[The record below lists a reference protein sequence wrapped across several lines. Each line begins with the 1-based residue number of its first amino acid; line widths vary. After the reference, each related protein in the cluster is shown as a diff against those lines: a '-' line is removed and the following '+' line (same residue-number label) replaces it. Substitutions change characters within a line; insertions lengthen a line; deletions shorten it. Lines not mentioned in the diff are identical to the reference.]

1 MGVVATGTTKGLLLS
16 AYSFLGQ
23 LISLNQFLK
32 IFRPETPSLN
42 DKGRA
47 TNMDNRAIYSIM
59 DI

>member
-1 MGVVATGTTKGLLLS
+1 MGVVATGNTKGLLLS
-16 AYSFLGQ
+16 FFLGQ
-23 LISLNQFLK
+23 LISLNQFFKL
-32 IFRPETPSLN
+32 FRPETPSLN